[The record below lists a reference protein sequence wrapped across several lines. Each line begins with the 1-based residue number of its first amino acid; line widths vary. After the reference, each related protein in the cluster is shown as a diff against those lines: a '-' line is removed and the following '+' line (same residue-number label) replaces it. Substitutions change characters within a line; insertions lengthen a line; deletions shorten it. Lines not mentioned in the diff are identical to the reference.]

1 MKIIWGVSL
10 MKKNDKEIEK
20 MMNVEKENI
29 ILERLKKQ
37 GFPVEIIT
45 KF

>member
-1 MKIIWGVSL
+1 ME
-10 MKKNDKEIEK
+10 KNDREIEK
-20 MMNVEKENI
+20 AMNIEKENI

>member
-1 MKIIWGVSL
+1 
-10 MKKNDKEIEK
+10 MKKTDKELVIEK
-20 MMNVEKENI
+20 EKI

-37 GFPVEIIT
+37 GFSGEITT